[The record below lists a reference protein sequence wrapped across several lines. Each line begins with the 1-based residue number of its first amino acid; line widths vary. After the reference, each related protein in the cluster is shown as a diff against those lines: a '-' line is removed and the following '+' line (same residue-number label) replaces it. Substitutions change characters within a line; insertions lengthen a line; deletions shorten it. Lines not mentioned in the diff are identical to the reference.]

1 MENGRKIA
9 ITIGVMAVAAVG
21 IWYIVKNTKNTLKE
35 LDQRDKDNETIR
47 QASLSTDEKEK
58 EKEGGN
64 EEEEEDLNTNLPKSI
79 FEELKHDSD
88 FPIEA
93 IDARKILAGR
103 SRNIVHIQQR
113 SYQKFNRATRKKEIV
128 DVVDFIFELPRRR
141 NKTYPTVGEFIS
153 QIRGRYD
160 RDLDRVLEDD
170 SFQGRMREI
179 VDNPENNGNL
189 KISGTAFDSSRFE
202 SYLLLSYEEYDE
214 EDDKWYEKSVLYPVD
229 NRTLELEQK
238 EGDEEDDEIDIVTK
252 VNRRYDDKRVLT
264 DEDKYQLTAKDDD
277 KERNILIEDA
287 FYAVRVSFKVRN
299 NSSIAGISTPSAAK
313 IIKEIYN
320 KLEISNYNG
329 DLYQYDSFLM
339 YDPTIDTTECYGF
352 DENGET
358 EQVSPIWE

>member
-9 ITIGVMAVAAVG
+9 ITIGVIAVAAVG
-21 IWYIVKNTKNTLKE
+21 IWYVVKNTKNTLKE

-64 EEEEEDLNTNLPKSI
+64 EEEEEDLNINLPKNI

-88 FPIEA
+88 FPIDA
-93 IDARKILAGR
+93 IDAHKILAGKR
-103 SRNIVHIQQR
+103 RNIVHIQQR

-141 NKTYPTVGEFIS
+141 NRAYPTVGEFIS

-160 RDLDRVLEDD
+160 GDQGRVLEED

-179 VDNPENNGNL
+179 VDSPENNGNL
-189 KISGTAFDSSRFE
+189 KISGTAFDSSHLE

-214 EDDKWYEKSVLYPVD
+214 EDDKWYEKSVLCPYNKRD
-229 NRTLELEQK
+229 N
-238 EGDEEDDEIDIVTK
+238 DDDVDIVTK
-252 VNRRYDDKRVLT
+252 VNRRYDDKKVLT
-264 DEDKYQLTAKDDD
+264 DEDKYQLTSEDD
-277 KERNILIEDA
+277 KVRNILIEDA
-287 FYAVRVSFKVRN
+287 FYAVRVSFRIRN
-299 NSSIAGISTPSAAK
+299 NNSIAGISTPSAAK

-339 YDPTIDTTECYGF
+339 YDPTIDTIEYYGF
-352 DENGET
+352 DDNGET
-358 EQVSPIWE
+358 EQVIPIWK